1 MANQLINYGTEEQ
14 RWANMMKMMIA
25 IRGRRIRVQARAG
38 QRQHYVRLY
47 SQFTDERLDEL
58 EQERI
63 ADDGTQV
70 RLREG
75 HQDTTSD

>member
-1 MANQLINYGTEEQ
+1 
-14 RWANMMKMMIA
+14 MMIV

-63 ADDGTQV
+63 ADDLHINV
-70 RLREG
+70 RSTA
-75 HQDTTSD
+75 DSSDV